1 MKDEQPRNRG
11 HNGGAATKRAADARA
26 MALATVI
33 RELRAAGFTK
43 LSAIA
48 DELSD
53 KCRQFGVRGG
63 ELQRSRGC
71 WRGLVDAAL
80 SPQSHAWPSR
90 TAIGTF
96 VGPKRYLGTAK
107 GIGHAFSPREQTP
120 ALVGAVTYCRRRHC
134 DCGGYFQPGDVPCQ
148 RDVLYGAI
156 ASDVQSA
163 MASIPR
169 PSTAHPSYRGRDSA
183 RRRSGR
189 W

>member
-33 RELRAAGFTK
+33 RELRAAGFT
-43 LSAIA
+43 
-48 DELSD
+48 
-53 KCRQFGVRGG
+53 
-63 ELQRSRGC
+63 C

-156 ASDVQSA
+156 ASDVESVV
-163 MASIPR
+163 ASIPR
-169 PSTAHPSYRGRDSA
+169 PSAAGPPLAGSRLMSASAVATARPRANASIEQVVR
-183 RRRSGR
+183 
-189 W
+189 